1 MESKKLQKTGR
12 PRSIDRDHVLDMA
25 EKLVEEGGIL
35 ALTMDAVAQAAGVTK
50 GGVQYCFGKKD
61 VLMRDMLERLGERFD
76 DQVRERKRHKND
88 AISHIGGH
96 IAVTREGDAD
106 DDSR

>member
-35 ALTMDAVAQAAGVTK
+35 ALTMDAVHERNGV
-50 GGVQYCFGKKD
+50 D
-61 VLMRDMLERLGERFD
+61 
-76 DQVRERKRHKND
+76 
-88 AISHIGGH
+88 
-96 IAVTREGDAD
+96 
-106 DDSR
+106 